1 MRKMPNLTIKAKLI
15 DKSMTNIFSQRMS
28 LAPVMINSLKS
39 VTNAST
45 NKKVTNEFKGIFA
58 GKK

>member
-1 MRKMPNLTIKAKLI
+1 MPNLTIKAKLI